1 MTKEYKLDAGQQ
13 TKTRALLALRRSQF
27 IALLDSTAH
36 PTIRL
41 SRLAPLV
48 QRVVPAAKKP

>member
-1 MTKEYKLDAGQQ
+1 VQQ
-13 TKTRALLALRRSQF
+13 TKTRALLSLRRNQF

-48 QRVVPAAKKP
+48 QRVATPAK